1 MRSTTESPRHEE
13 QSPPPKPTP
22 VPVEETRRGRLPAR
36 WPLWL
41 LAIAVVVGAG
51 VWLLKPKAKDPAA
64 SFETAAVQRRDVE
77 SRVTATGTVS
87 ALVTVQVG
95 SQVSGRIQE
104 ILVDYNSPVKKGQ
117 VIARIDPQLLQAAL
131 ERAQANLIAARAN
144 VQKARVEAENSR
156 RQAERSKT
164 LRDQQFISQSELDT
178 AESGAQSAAAQVT
191 SAEAA
196 LAQAQAALNEA
207 QVNLKYATIVSPT
220 DGIVISRSV
229 DVGQTVAASLQAPT
243 LFTIAEDLRKM
254 QVDTSVAESDVGRLE
269 DGMRATFTVDAW
281 PGVTFEGTIRQI
293 RNAAQTVQNV
303 VTYDAVIDVA
313 NPELKLKPGMTAN
326 VTFVTAH
333 RDDVVTVPNAALRF
347 RPPAPPEGTARGG
360 WRGQGGAG
368 AQAGAGAPG
377 GPGAQGGPGAWEKP
391 APGTKMVFVL
401 REGRPHP
408 VRVKPGV
415 SDGTYTEV
423 EGDLRE
429 GDQVI
434 TAMAASAQGGQPSQG
449 ASSGQRTG
457 GMGGMGGGGGRGGFR
472 APGPF

>member
-1 MRSTTESPRHEE
+1 
-13 QSPPPKPTP
+13 
-22 VPVEETRRGRLPAR
+22 
-36 WPLWL
+36 
-41 LAIAVVVGAG
+41 
-51 VWLLKPKAKDPAA
+51 
-64 SFETAAVQRRDVE
+64 VQRRDVE

-117 VIARIDPQLLQAAL
+117 VIARIDPQLLQAAV
-131 ERAQANLIAARAN
+131 ERSRANLIAARAN
-144 VQKARVEAENSR
+144 VQKARVEADNSR

-178 AESGAQSAAAQVT
+178 AESAAQVSQAQVT
-191 SAEAA
+191 SAEAS

-207 QVNLKYATIVSPT
+207 EVNLRYATIVSPT

-254 QVDTSVAESDVGRLE
+254 QVDTSVAESDVGRLQ

-281 PGVTFEGTIRQI
+281 PGVPFEGVIRQI
-293 RNAAQTVQNV
+293 RNASQTVQNV

-333 RDDVVTVPNAALRF
+333 RENVVTVPNAALRF
-347 RPPAPPEGTARGG
+347 RPPAPPEGVERQGPG
-360 WRGQGGAG
+360 VGGAG
-368 AQAGAGAPG
+368 APNGAGAPG
-377 GPGAQGGPGAWEKP
+377 GPGAFEKP
-391 APGTKMVFVL
+391 APGTKTVFVL
-401 REGRPHP
+401 REGRPRP

-415 SDGTYTEV
+415 TDGTYTEV
-423 EGDLRE
+423 EGELRE

-434 TAMAASAQGGQPSQG
+434 TALAAGAQSTQG
-449 ASSGQRTG
+449 ASQGSGQRTG
-457 GMGGMGGGGGRGGFR
+457 GMGGGRSGGGFR
-472 APGPF
+472 PPGPF

>member
-1 MRSTTESPRHEE
+1 MRSTSEAPRHEE
-13 QSPPPKPTP
+13 PSLPTRLP
-22 VPVEETRRGRLPAR
+22 VPEQPARRWHLPGR
-36 WPLWL
+36 WPLAVLALAAVALGAFWL
-41 LAIAVVVGAG
+41 ARPQ
-51 VWLLKPKAKDPAA
+51 KQDPAA
-64 SFETAAVQRRDVE
+64 TFETTPVQRRTVE

-95 SQVSGRIQE
+95 SQVSGRVQE

-131 ERAQANLIAARAN
+131 ERSRANLMSARAN
-144 VQKARVEAENSR
+144 LQRARVEAENTR

-164 LRDQQFISQSELDT
+164 LRDQQYIAQAELDT
-178 AESGAQSAAAQVT
+178 AEATAQSSQAQVT

-207 QVNLKYATIVSPT
+207 QVNLRYATIVSPT

-281 PGVTFEGTIRQI
+281 PGVSFEGVIRQI
-293 RNAAQTVQNV
+293 RNAPQTVQNV

-333 RDDVVTVPNAALRF
+333 QEDVLTVPNTALRY
-347 RPPAPPEGTARGG
+347 RPSPPAQAE
-360 WRGQGGAG
+360 AG
-368 AQAGAGAPG
+368 AAPERGVGGSGAA
-377 GPGAQGGPGAWEKP
+377 ERP
-391 APGTKMVFVL
+391 APGTKTVFVL
-401 REGRPHP
+401 RDGRPTP

-415 SDGTYTEV
+415 TDGTFTQV
-423 EGDLRE
+423 EGALRE
-429 GDQVI
+429 GDRVI
-434 TAMAASAQGGQPSQG
+434 TAAAGQSSQG
-449 ASSGQRTG
+449 TG
-457 GMGGMGGGGGRGGFR
+457 ARPAAGGARAGGGFR
-472 APGPF
+472 PPGPF

>member
-1 MRSTTESPRHEE
+1 MRSTTESPRKEE
-13 QSPPPKPTP
+13 PSSPLKPTP
-22 VPVEETRRGRLPAR
+22 LPVEGHRRGLPAR

-41 LAIAVVVGAG
+41 LVLAVLVAGG
-51 VWLLKPKAKDPAA
+51 VWLFKPKAKDPAA

-95 SQVSGRIQE
+95 SQVSGRVQE

-144 VQKARVEAENSR
+144 VQKARVEAENAR
-156 RQAERSKT
+156 RTAERSKT

-178 AESGAQSAAAQVT
+178 AESASQSAAAQVT

-254 QVDTSVAESDVGRLE
+254 QVDTSVAESDVGRLQ

-303 VTYDAVIDVA
+303 VTYDAVIDVS
-313 NPELKLKPGMTAN
+313 NPDLKLKPGMTAN

-333 RDDVVTVPNAALRF
+333 KDDVLTVPNAALRF
-347 RPPAPPEGTARGG
+347 RPPAPPEGAARGN
-360 WRGQGGAG
+360 WRGQGGASAQAGAGAPQGAG
-368 AQAGAGAPG
+368 AQAGA
-377 GPGAQGGPGAWEKP
+377 GAQGGPGAWEKP
-391 APGTKMVFVL
+391 APGTKMVFAL
-401 REGRPHP
+401 RDGRPHP

-423 EGDLRE
+423 EGDLHE
-429 GDQVI
+429 GDQII
-434 TAMAASAQGGQPSQG
+434 TGMAAGAQGGQAPQG
-449 ASSGQRTG
+449 ASPGQRP
-457 GMGGMGGGGGRGGFR
+457 GGGGRGGFGGR
-472 APGPF
+472 GPF

>member
-1 MRSTTESPRHEE
+1 MRSTTELPRREE
-13 QSPPPKPTP
+13 QSPPLQPRSL
-22 VPVEETRRGRLPAR
+22 PVEDTRRWHLPAR

-41 LAIAVVVGAG
+41 GVIAVVVAAG
-51 VWLLKPKAKDPAA
+51 VWLLEPKAKDPAA

-117 VIARIDPQLLQAAL
+117 VIARIDPQLLQAAV
-131 ERAQANLIAARAN
+131 ERSRANLIAARAN
-144 VQKARVEAENSR
+144 VQKARVEADNSR

-178 AESGAQSAAAQVT
+178 AESAAQVSQAQVT

-207 QVNLKYATIVSPT
+207 EVNLRYATIVSPT

-254 QVDTSVAESDVGRLE
+254 QVDTSVAESDVGRLQ

-281 PGVTFEGTIRQI
+281 PGVNFEGVIRQI
-293 RNAAQTVQNV
+293 RNASQTVQNV

-333 RDDVVTVPNAALRF
+333 RENVVTVPNAALRF
-347 RPPAPPEGTARGG
+347 RPPAPPEGAAPQGPG
-360 WRGQGGAG
+360 VGGAG
-368 AQAGAGAPG
+368 APN
-377 GPGAQGGPGAWEKP
+377 GPGAFEKP
-391 APGTKMVFVL
+391 APGTKTVFVL
-401 REGRPHP
+401 RDGKPRP

-415 SDGTYTEV
+415 TDGTYTEV
-423 EGDLRE
+423 EGELRE
-429 GDQVI
+429 GAQVI
-434 TAMAASAQGGQPSQG
+434 TAMAAGAQSTQGTSQG
-449 ASSGQRTG
+449 SGQRTG
-457 GMGGMGGGGGRGGFR
+457 GMGGMGGMGGGRSGGGFR
-472 APGPF
+472 PPGPF

>member
-1 MRSTTESPRHEE
+1 MRSTTELPRHEE
-13 QSPPPKPTP
+13 QSRPLQPRP
-22 VPVEETRRGRLPAR
+22 VPVEATRRWHLPAR

-41 LAIAVVVGAG
+41 TLIAAVVAAG
-51 VWLLKPKAKDPAA
+51 VWLLRPKAKDPAA

-117 VIARIDPQLLQAAL
+117 VIARIDPQLLQAAV
-131 ERAQANLIAARAN
+131 ERARANLTAARAN

-178 AESGAQSAAAQVT
+178 AESAAQVSQAQVT
-191 SAEAA
+191 SSEAS
-196 LAQAQAALNEA
+196 LAQAQAALNETE
-207 QVNLKYATIVSPT
+207 VNLRYATIVSPT

-254 QVDTSVAESDVGRLE
+254 QVNTSVAESDVGRLQ

-281 PGVTFEGTIRQI
+281 PGVNFDGSIRQI
-293 RNAAQTVQNV
+293 RNASQTVQNV
-303 VTYDAVIDVA
+303 VTYDAVIDVE

-326 VTFVTAH
+326 VTFITAH
-333 RDDVVTVPNAALRF
+333 RENVVTVPNAALRF
-347 RPPAPPEGTARGG
+347 RPPEPPAGAARQGPGVGG
-360 WRGQGGAG
+360 SG
-368 AQAGAGAPG
+368 AQAGAGAR
-377 GPGAQGGPGAWEKP
+377 EKP
-391 APGTKMVFVL
+391 APGTKTVFVL
-401 REGRPHP
+401 REGQPRP

-415 SDGTYTEV
+415 TDGSYTEV
-423 EGDLRE
+423 EGELRE

-434 TAMAASAQGGQPSQG
+434 TATAAGSQSSQG
-449 ASSGQRTG
+449 ASSGQRPAAG
-457 GMGGMGGGGGRGGFR
+457 GTRAGGGFR
-472 APGPF
+472 PPGPF

>member
-1 MRSTTESPRHEE
+1 MKSTSESQRREE
-13 QSPPPKPTP
+13 MSTPIKPLP
-22 VPVEETRRGRLPAR
+22 VSAEPAR
-36 WPLWL
+36 RWRMPRRWGLWL
-41 LAIAVVVGAG
+41 LIIAAVVGAG
-51 VWLLKPKAKDPAA
+51 VWLAQPKAKDPAA
-64 SFETAAVQRRDVE
+64 NFETAAAQRRDVE

-117 VIARIDPQLLQAAL
+117 VIARIDPQLLQAAV
-131 ERAQANLIAARAN
+131 ERARANLTAARAN
-144 VQKARVEAENSR
+144 VQRARVEAENSR
-156 RQAERSKT
+156 RQADRART
-164 LRDQQFISQSELDT
+164 LRDQQFIAQAELDT
-178 AESGAQSAAAQVT
+178 AEATAQSAQAQVT
-191 SAEAA
+191 SSEAS

-207 QVNLKYATIVSPT
+207 EVNLRYATIVSPT

-254 QVDTSVAESDVGRLE
+254 QVNTSVAESDVGRLV

-281 PGVTFEGTIRQI
+281 PGVSFEGKIRQI
-293 RNAAQTVQNV
+293 RNASQTVQNV
-303 VTYDAVIDVA
+303 VTYDAVIDVE

-326 VTFVTAH
+326 VTFITAH

-347 RPPAPPEGTARGG
+347 RPPAPPEGTARARPGAEG
-360 WRGQGGAG
+360 TATGTGGAG
-368 AQAGAGAPG
+368 AA
-377 GPGAQGGPGAWEKP
+377 EKP
-391 APGTKMVFVL
+391 EPGTKTVFVL
-401 REGRPHP
+401 REGRPRP

-415 SDGTYTEV
+415 TDGTYTEV

-434 TAMAASAQGGQPSQG
+434 TGLAAGAQAPQG
-449 ASSGQRTG
+449 TGSGQLPGRS
-457 GMGGMGGGGGRGGFR
+457 GGGGRAGGGFGR
-472 APGPF
+472 GPF

>member
-1 MRSTTESPRHEE
+1 MRSTTELPRREE
-13 QSPPPKPTP
+13 QSPPLQPRP
-22 VPVEETRRGRLPAR
+22 VPVEDTRRWHLPAR

-41 LAIAVVVGAG
+41 GVVAVVVAAG

-117 VIARIDPQLLQAAL
+117 VIARIDPQLLQAAV
-131 ERAQANLIAARAN
+131 ERSRANLIAARAN
-144 VQKARVEAENSR
+144 VQKARVEADNSR

-178 AESGAQSAAAQVT
+178 AESAAQVSQAQVT
-191 SAEAA
+191 SAEAS

-207 QVNLKYATIVSPT
+207 EVNLRYATIVSPT

-254 QVDTSVAESDVGRLE
+254 QVDTSVAESDVGRLQ

-281 PGVTFEGTIRQI
+281 PGVNFEGVIRQI
-293 RNAAQTVQNV
+293 RNASQTVQNV

-333 RDDVVTVPNAALRF
+333 RDNVVTVPNAALRF
-347 RPPAPPEGTARGG
+347 RPPEPPEGAARPG
-360 WRGQGGAG
+360 RGAG
-368 AQAGAGAPG
+368 TANAAGAPG
-377 GPGAQGGPGAWEKP
+377 GTGAFEKP
-391 APGTKMVFVL
+391 APGTKTVFVL
-401 REGRPHP
+401 SDGRPRP

-415 SDGTYTEV
+415 TDGTYTEV
-423 EGDLRE
+423 EGELRE

-434 TAMAASAQGGQPSQG
+434 TAMAAGAQSTQG
-449 ASSGQRTG
+449 ASQGSGQRTG
-457 GMGGMGGGGGRGGFR
+457 GMGGMGGGRSGGGFR
-472 APGPF
+472 PPGPF